1 MLTILLKRKT
11 KGWHLWLTFCPW
23 LYVLTVGEAETQC
36 LVSAVIS
43 ESVVGKREKN
53 AHTLLLSHIHMLRSF
68 HHLDKTT
75 LEHLLFSSIALSPSY
90 YCLTQ
95 IDVRHCV
102 AIKSWSVFLTHP
114 AEKIEWLIK
123 KSIINFLW
131 QLNAP
136 ICFDVGF
143 KKPSFSKKEFAH
155 CWLRANIISIF
166 AWQRQD
172 WLIPGEIEILSAAP
186 LCVVADL
193 CNVAVA

>member
-1 MLTILLKRKT
+1 MLTILLKLKT

-123 KSIINFLW
+123 KKASLIFCGSWMHQSALMSDSRNH
-131 QLNAP
+131 
-136 ICFDVGF
+136 
-143 KKPSFSKKEFAH
+143 PSARRS
-155 CWLRANIISIF
+155 LLTVDYVQI
-166 AWQRQD
+166 
-172 WLIPGEIEILSAAP
+172 
-186 LCVVADL
+186 
-193 CNVAVA
+193 